1 MIQENKNTVRSNKNL
16 TKEGLSTM
24 KSEEKKQ
31 KGVRWIYW
39 IAGFLM
45 IMLSLV
51 VPLKSILV
59 QGVSQWEIGKAFA
72 NRMNDVA
79 YEEYHDTD
87 GDAFDN
93 AFVANEAVGK
103 EKPLLALVETD
114 LDAAMAAA
122 ASASDFDGSPALPDS
137 TPYTEAIAEET
148 ARMYQEQL
156 GADWKDIPDFQ
167 ERLQEK
173 AEEAADALA
182 YYVQSLSQS
191 FSGKLA
197 MIPAAYCVL
206 TDRRLH
212 IAGAVLVLLLLA
224 AGFLRNRRQTGA
236 HYAAVTCLISGV
248 ITASLTALFF
258 LTAYQITSRLI
269 GRAIDFSFIAYGWIA
284 LSEFVLAA
292 VLFTVSKS

>member
-1 MIQENKNTVRSNKNL
+1 MIQENKNTIRSNKNL
-16 TKEGLSTM
+16 TKEGLSKM

-45 IMLSLV
+45 IILSLV

-87 GDAFDN
+87 GDAFDD
-93 AFVANEAVGK
+93 AFVANEAIGN
-103 EKPLLALVETD
+103 EKPLLALVEAD

-122 ASASDFDGSPALPDS
+122 ASASDFDSSPTLPDS

-156 GADWKDIPDFQ
+156 GAD
-167 ERLQEK
+167 
-173 AEEAADALA
+173 
-182 YYVQSLSQS
+182 
-191 FSGKLA
+191 
-197 MIPAAYCVL
+197 
-206 TDRRLH
+206 
-212 IAGAVLVLLLLA
+212 
-224 AGFLRNRRQTGA
+224 
-236 HYAAVTCLISGV
+236 
-248 ITASLTALFF
+248 
-258 LTAYQITSRLI
+258 
-269 GRAIDFSFIAYGWIA
+269 
-284 LSEFVLAA
+284 
-292 VLFTVSKS
+292 